1 MKKSGILWLFL
12 ILFLAGCTS
21 TRTLLK
27 SETSEVP
34 AKIAVLPMDNLTN
47 DVAGAQI
54 LRQVIQSTLAEN
66 YKGYEVQS
74 LEETDELLRGVGL
87 TDGGQLNVFHPL
99 EISEILGVDGILY
112 LKLSEL
118 ELLTLPFYH
127 VRRVDLTYSFYNMG
141 RLLKEHPIII
151 VNRFIDING
160 ILKTLD
166 DPGEGLNR
174 ALTGMAVGQGVRF
187 VTAGIADHELKPEM
201 YMAATSLLESLPRGM
216 CEDRGYV
223 NKIED
228 ELTELR
234 KRVEEGDKIAPEGY
248 EEKERVEGE
257 LTEEGIVIP
266 F

>member
-1 MKKSGILWLFL
+1 MKRSWILWLFL
-12 ILFLAGCTS
+12 ILLLTGCSS

-34 AKIAVLPMDNLTN
+34 AKLAVLPMDNLTN
-47 DVAGAQI
+47 DVGGSQI
-54 LRQVIQSTLAEN
+54 LRQVIHSTLAEN

-74 LEETDELLRGVGL
+74 LEETDELLRGVGI

-99 EISEILGVDGILY
+99 ELSEILGVDGVLY
-112 LKLSEL
+112 LRLSEL

-127 VRRVDLTYSFYNMG
+127 VRRVDLTYSLYNMG
-141 RLLKEHPIII
+141 KLLQEQPVII
-151 VNRFIDING
+151 VNRFIDIDG

-166 DPGEGLNR
+166 DPGEGVNR
-174 ALTGMAVGQGVRF
+174 ALTGMAIGQGVRF

-201 YMAATSLLESLPRGM
+201 YMAASKLMETLPRGT

-234 KRVEEGDKIAPEGY
+234 KRVEEGDRIAPEKV
-248 EEKERVEGE
+248 EERERVEE
-257 LTEEGIVIP
+257 EVTEEGIVIP

>member
-1 MKKSGILWLFL
+1 MKRSWILWLFL
-12 ILFLAGCTS
+12 ILLLTGCSS

-27 SETSEVP
+27 SETTEVP
-34 AKIAVLPMDNLTN
+34 AKLAVLPVDNLTN
-47 DVAGAQI
+47 DVAGSQI
-54 LRQVIQSTLAEN
+54 IRQVIQSTLAEN

-74 LEETDELLRGVGL
+74 LEETDELLRNVGI

-99 EISEILGVDGILY
+99 ELNEILGVDGILY

-127 VRRVDLTYSFYNMG
+127 VRRVDLTYSLYNMG
-141 RLLKEHPIII
+141 KLLQEKPVVV
-151 VNRFIDING
+151 VNRFVDIHG

-166 DPGEGLNR
+166 DPGEGMNR
-174 ALTGMAVGQGVRF
+174 ALAGMAIGQGVRF

-201 YMAATSLLESLPRGM
+201 YMAANDLLKSLPRGAS
-216 CEDRGYV
+216 ENEGYV
-223 NKIED
+223 NKIEG

-234 KRVEEGDKIAPEGY
+234 ERVEDGDRIAPEKIEERERVEEEVTEG
-248 EEKERVEGE
+248 
-257 LTEEGIVIP
+257 GIIL